1 MDLNRKAIAVSVVG
15 VAVISLLI
23 ASVVG
28 LFVPGRNGGNSKSP
42 EVNKKK
48 AVGIISIEGPIV
60 CGSYTYTASAWSSE
74 VSSDN
79 IVSSLRSA
87 ADDPEIKAV
96 VLRINSPG
104 GTAAGSQE
112 IGAEVDRFRK
122 TGKSIVVSMADV
134 AASGA
139 YLIACRADKILA
151 NPGTMTGSIGV
162 ILEVSDYSG
171 LYNKIGVSSR
181 TFKSGPHKDMGSSNR
196 TVTKDEHVLFQTMVD
211 EIYGDFVNS
220 VAAGRKM
227 ELEKVKLLADGRVFT
242 GAQAKQVGLVDDL
255 GNYRDAVALAGKL
268 SGLGSEPRTVKL
280 GPNKIWH
287 ELFGDSVSLSSFSGL
302 IKQLTSNL
310 SGNGIGGA
318 QMQQASPF
326 PIILM
331 LYQQNF

>member
-15 VAVISLLI
+15 AVVISLLI
-23 ASVVG
+23 GSVVG
-28 LFVPGRNGGNSKSP
+28 LFGAGGNRENRKSP
-42 EVNKKK
+42 DVYPEK

-60 CGSYTYTASAWSSE
+60 CGSETAGAWSSE

-79 IVSSLRSA
+79 IVSLLRSA
-87 ADDPEIKAV
+87 ADDPEIRAV

-151 NPGTMTGSIGV
+151 NPGTITGSIGV
-162 ILEVSDYSG
+162 IMEVSDYSG
-171 LYNKIGVSSR
+171 LYNKIGVSSKI
-181 TFKSGPHKDMGSSNR
+181 FKSGLHKDMGSANR
-196 TVTKDEHVLFQTMVD
+196 TVTKDEQILFQTMVD
-211 EIYGDFVNS
+211 EIYGDFVNY
-220 VAAGRKM
+220 VAGGRKM
-227 ELEKVKLLADGRVFT
+227 GLEKVKLLADGRIFT
-242 GAQAKQVGLVDDL
+242 GTQAKQAGLVDSL
-255 GNYRDAVALAGKL
+255 GNYRDAVDLAGKL
-268 SGLGSEPRTVKL
+268 SGLGSEPRTVEL

-287 ELFGDSVSLSSFSGL
+287 ELLGDSIGSSSFSGS

-310 SGNGIGGA
+310 SGNGTDWA

-326 PIILM
+326 PVALM
-331 LYQQNF
+331 LYPQKI